1 MIVAQRANTLL
12 TGTPGVGKT
21 TLIRSVLG
29 RISVRAGGFFT
40 GEIRER
46 GQRVGFAIQ
55 SLSGDE
61 GILAHVALRSGPKVG
76 RYKVNVPD
84 IERVGIRALE
94 DALNE
99 AELIVCD
106 EIGRMEMYCPA
117 FCELLEKCLDAPKPV
132 LGTIQARRHEFL
144 DRIRQ
149 RRDVDLVVVTV
160 NNRNLLVDELAGRL
174 GSILTA

>member
-1 MIVAQRANTLL
+1 MVAQRANILL

-21 TLIRSVLG
+21 TLIRKLLSRVN
-29 RISVRAGGFFT
+29 VRAGGFFT

-55 SLSGDE
+55 SLSGEE
-61 GILAHVALRSGPKVG
+61 GILAHVALRDGPRVG
-76 RYKVNVPD
+76 RYKVNVAD

-106 EIGRMEMYCPA
+106 EIGRMEMCCPA
-117 FCELLEKCLDAPKPV
+117 FCVLLERCLDAPKPV
-132 LGTIQARRHEFL
+132 LGTLQARQHEFL

-149 RRDVDLVVVTV
+149 RCDVDLVVVTAD
-160 NNRNLLVDELAGRL
+160 NRNLLVDELAGRL
-174 GSILTA
+174 SSVLAT